1 MSGPLT
7 GIRVLDLT
15 TVVLGPY
22 ATQLLAE
29 LGAEVIKLEPP
40 EGDNMRHVGE
50 MRHPGMGHIH
60 LNLNR
65 GKRSLVLDLKKP
77 AAREA
82 ALRLAAQSDV
92 LVSNVRP
99 AAMKR
104 LGLGYEDV
112 ASRNPRIVYVSACG
126 FSQKGPYAD
135 KPAYDD
141 LIQGAT
147 AIPWLME
154 RYGEPEPCFTPVLVA
169 DRVTG
174 LHTAFAISTA
184 LYARARTG
192 KGQAIEVPMFE
203 SVTQF
208 VLGDHSGGL
217 TFVPPVGE
225 PGYARLVSRHR
236 RPYRTKDG
244 WLCVLIYNDKHWKNF
259 FAAIGEPER
268 YERDERFATHAA
280 RGRNFG
286 AIYAWVGEQM
296 RTRTTAEWRALF
308 DAADIPNQPLNSPQE
323 LLDDPHFAATGF
335 VREENHP
342 TEGRLR
348 ALGVPSGWSAT
359 PPGTLFPA
367 RQLGED
373 SRAILREAGLSDA
386 EIDAMAADGAT
397 VLGGR

>member
-1 MSGPLT
+1 MPGPLA
-7 GIRVLDLT
+7 GVRVLDLT

-40 EGDNMRHVGE
+40 DGDNMRHVGE

-82 ALRLAAQSDV
+82 ALRLAARSDV

-99 AAMKR
+99 AAMRR

-112 ASRNPRIVYVSACG
+112 AARNPLIVYVSACG
-126 FSQKGPYAD
+126 FSQKGPYAE

-147 AIPWLME
+147 SIPWLME
-154 RYGEPEPCFTPVLVA
+154 RYGEPAPCYAPVLVG

-174 LHTAFAISTA
+174 LHTAFAVSAA
-184 LYARARTG
+184 LYARSRTG
-192 KGQAIEVPMFE
+192 KGQAVEVPMFE
-203 SVTQF
+203 SVAQF
-208 VLGDHSGGL
+208 VLGDHSGGH
-217 TFVPPVGE
+217 TFVPPIGAA
-225 PGYARLVSRHR
+225 GYSRLVSRDR

-244 WLCVLIYNDKHWKNF
+244 WLCVLIYNDKHWRNF
-259 FAAIGEPER
+259 FAAIGDPAR

-280 RGRNFG
+280 RARNIDW
-286 AIYAWVGEQM
+286 IYNWVGETM
-296 RTRTTAEWRALF
+296 KARTTAEWRRLL
-308 DAADIPNQPLNSPQE
+308 DGADIPNQPLNSPQD

-335 VREENHP
+335 VHEEAHP

-348 ALGVPSGWSAT
+348 ALGVPSGWSDTVPDA
-359 PPGTLFPA
+359 PFPA
-367 RQLGED
+367 RRLGED
-373 SRAILREAGLSDA
+373 SRAILREAGLGDA

-397 VLGGR
+397 ILGDA

>member
-1 MSGPLT
+1 MSGPLA
-7 GIRVLDLT
+7 GVRVLDLT

-40 EGDNMRHVGE
+40 DGDNMRHVGV
-50 MRHPGMGHIH
+50 MRNPGMGHIH

-77 AAREA
+77 AGREA
-82 ALRLAAQSDV
+82 ALRLAARSDV

-112 ASRNPRIVYVSACG
+112 AVRNPRIIYASACG

-154 RYGEPEPCFTPVLVA
+154 RYGEPEPCFTPVLVGN
-169 DRVTG
+169 RTTG
-174 LHTAFAISTA
+174 LHTAFAIASA
-184 LYARARTG
+184 LYARERTG

-203 SVTQF
+203 AVTQF

-217 TFVPPVGE
+217 TFVPPIGE
-225 PGYARLVSRHR
+225 AGYARLVSRDR
-236 RPYRTKDG
+236 RPYRTQDG

-259 FAAIGEPER
+259 FAAIGDPDR
-268 YERDERFATHAA
+268 YTRDERFSTHAA
-280 RGRNFG
+280 RGRNFA
-286 AIYAWVGEQM
+286 AIYAWVTEIM
-296 RTRTTAEWRALF
+296 KTRSTAEWRRLL
-308 DAADIPNQPLNSPQE
+308 DAADIPNQPLNSPQA

-335 VREENHP
+335 VREERHP
-342 TEGRLR
+342 TEGTLR

-359 PPGTLFPA
+359 PPATPFPA
-367 RQLGED
+367 RRLGED
-373 SRAILREAGLSDA
+373 SRAVLREAGYTDA
-386 EIDAMAADGAT
+386 EIDAMAAERAT
-397 VLGGR
+397 VLAD

>member
-1 MSGPLT
+1 MPGPLA

-22 ATQLLAE
+22 STQLLAE

-40 EGDNMRHVGE
+40 DGDNMRHVGE

-65 GKRSLVLDLKKP
+65 GKRSLVLDLKQP

-82 ALRLAAQSDV
+82 ALRLAGRSDV

-104 LGLGYEDV
+104 LGLGYGEV

-147 AIPWLME
+147 GIPWLME
-154 RYGEPEPCFTPVLVA
+154 RYGEPEPCYTPVLVA

-174 LHTAFAISTA
+174 LHTAFAISAA
-184 LYARARTG
+184 LYARERTG
-192 KGQAIEVPMFE
+192 RGQAVEVPMFE
-203 SVTQF
+203 SVAQF

-217 TFVPPVGE
+217 GFIPPIGE
-225 PGYARLVSRHR
+225 AGYERVVSRHR
-236 RPYRTKDG
+236 RPYRTGDG

-259 FAAIGEPER
+259 FAALGEPER
-268 YERDERFATHAA
+268 FEQDERFSTHSA
-280 RGRNFG
+280 RGRNFD
-286 AIYAWVGEQM
+286 AIYAWVSEIMQ
-296 RTRTTAEWRALF
+296 TRTTAEWRTLF

-335 VREENHP
+335 VRQEAHP
-342 TEGRLR
+342 TEGALR
-348 ALGVPSGWSAT
+348 ALGVPTGWSAT
-359 PPGTLFPA
+359 PPAPPFPA
-367 RQLGED
+367 KRLGED
-373 SRAILREAGLSDA
+373 SRAILGEAGFSDV
-386 EIDAMAADGAT
+386 EIAAMAATGAT
-397 VLGGR
+397 ILADG